1 MKLLLSPS
9 SSLKSGPGA
18 AMMTAKLLLR
28 GRRHHHQHHR
38 VVRRIPVLVSTSSSG
53 SNTFSDNE
61 CDCGFCPSWGMRM
74 IKPPLSFN
82 RIQQQQ
88 QSRYSSSSSSSSTKS
103 SSNDDSL
110 YERKKLSSIEP
121 PTVAK
126 ELVEYLNKS
135 WTAFHATKNA
145 EEMLKKAGF
154 VKLDEDKSWSSS
166 SSNSNSN
173 PPLKPNG
180 KYYVVRNQSCIVAFC
195 LGGEYVPGDGFHII
209 AAHTDSPCP
218 KLKPVSKRKERAGCI
233 GVGVQPYG

>member
-28 GRRHHHQHHR
+28 GRRSQHQHHR

-195 LGGEYVPGDGFHII
+195 LGGELSLIHI
-209 AAHTDSPCP
+209 
-218 KLKPVSKRKERAGCI
+218 
-233 GVGVQPYG
+233 